1 MRHPRHTIHPMMA
14 TPDAVSIHATCR
26 ADTRRSRA
34 GLARAPTNAL
44 AVRGRSAGDFA
55 RPAAIA
61 RSRGTGSAGRTVR
74 IGRGGSLITR
84 AAIACALGPVNGGSP
99 ASISYS
105 TAARENTS
113 LRGSIRRSEE
123 HTSELQSL
131 AYLVCRLLLVKKNQV
146 ESRV

>member
-14 TPDAVSIHATCR
+14 TPDAVAIHATCR

-84 AAIACALGPVNGGSP
+84 
-99 ASISYS
+99 
-105 TAARENTS
+105 
-113 LRGSIRRSEE
+113 SEE
-123 HTSELQSL
+123 HTSELQSHSD
-131 AYLVCRLLLVKKNQV
+131 LVCRLLLEKKKKNKYILM
-146 ESRV
+146 

>member
-1 MRHPRHTIHPMMA
+1 GSGWTRHPRHTTPQIMA
-14 TPDAVSIHATCR
+14 TPDAVPIHATCR
-26 ADTRRSRA
+26 ADTRRWRA
-34 GLARAPTNAL
+34 GLARAPTTAL

-84 AAIACALGPVNGGSP
+84 SAIACALGPVNGGSP

-105 TAARENTS
+105 TAARATT
-113 LRGSIRRSEE
+113 LQRG
-123 HTSELQSL
+123 
-131 AYLVCRLLLVKKNQV
+131 
-146 ESRV
+146 